1 MNYPIAILRFAVLIL
16 ILLFGI
22 ITIPILSLVPFKY
35 RGIRLP
41 IWITVIMA
49 RMYIWISNVQID
61 CADVVRLRAHRGI
74 IFPNHSS
81 HLDIVALVA
90 LTPLRFLG
98 AIEVKRRPVIGYFA
112 TAIGCIFVD
121 RQSNSSRRQ
130 ARDHIIAAL
139 RDEPDPPLVI
149 YPEGRLGPGNL
160 VYPFRRGSFKIAVQN
175 SVPFLPLALRYT
187 DTELTTWYGPRG
199 ESIIGAAWRM
209 AKYEGPIEME
219 IVPLEPIY
227 PRPTDDAEALMVQA
241 RRDVARALG
250 MPLEEETPNPETPEQ
265 KALAE
270 RMPAYEF

>member
-1 MNYPIAILRFAVLIL
+1 MNYPIAILRFIAVLII
-16 ILLFGI
+16 ILLGAVA
-22 ITIPILSLVPFKY
+22 IPILSVLPFKF

-41 IWITVIMA
+41 IWATVIMA
-49 RMYIWISNVQID
+49 RAYIWLSNVQID
-61 CADVVRLRAHRGI
+61 CPDVVRLRSHRGI

-98 AIEVKRRPVIGYFA
+98 AIEVKQRPFIGYFA
-112 TAIGCIFVD
+112 SAIGCIFVD
-121 RQSNSSRRQ
+121 RQSMSSRRQ
-130 ARDHIIAAL
+130 ARDHIITAL

-175 SVPFLPLALRYT
+175 SVPYMPLALRYA

-199 ESIIGAAWRM
+199 ESIVGAAWRL
-209 AKYEGPIEME
+209 AKYEGPIKME
-219 IVPLEPIY
+219 IIPLEPVY
-227 PRPTDDAEALMVQA
+227 PRPTDDAETLMVQA
-241 RRDVARALG
+241 RRDVAKALG
-250 MPLEEETPNPETPEQ
+250 LPLEEETPNPETPEQ